1 MPPRTA
7 RETPASV
14 FCPQKARVGMIARR
28 GPAQGQF
35 FWGRAVP
42 PPPTSSHPKA
52 WKRGLPSPATTR
64 APQMGEAAF
73 RVQRG
78 STVPNCS
85 ARPPGQAQA
94 AGRGHVVTRPCLLTR
109 PQTCWSRASLLGQVA
124 SGLSSPSL
132 SISEDLLDSLGDQR
146 ETGEPGRGP
155 STPARPFPT
164 GLVIL
169 LKSSQVW
176 LQKP

>member
-1 MPPRTA
+1 
-7 RETPASV
+7 
-14 FCPQKARVGMIARR
+14 
-28 GPAQGQF
+28 
-35 FWGRAVP
+35 
-42 PPPTSSHPKA
+42 
-52 WKRGLPSPATTR
+52 
-64 APQMGEAAF
+64 MGEAAF

-78 STVPNCS
+78 RTVPNCS